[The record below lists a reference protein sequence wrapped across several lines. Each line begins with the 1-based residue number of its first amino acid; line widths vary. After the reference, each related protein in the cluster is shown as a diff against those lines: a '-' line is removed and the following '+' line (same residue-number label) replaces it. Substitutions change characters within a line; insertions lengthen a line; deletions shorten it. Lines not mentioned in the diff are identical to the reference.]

1 MLVLW
6 FISPDIKPQINPIII
21 PKKGILTFIVYMGGN
36 TYLSPALTEKMC
48 SFGAWGHFKIQNA
61 HNFMKTLGWFGKV
74 ITNLLLRTC
83 YCYYCSKQGMVFQ
96 DVTFYLRVRQT
107 KRLSCTIFLTADRW
121 NLSKCRLLTTLMLQ
135 MQVPN
140 HMGNF

>member
-21 PKKGILTFIVYMGGN
+21 PKKESW
-36 TYLSPALTEKMC
+36 LSLFTWGATLIYHLLWQKKMC